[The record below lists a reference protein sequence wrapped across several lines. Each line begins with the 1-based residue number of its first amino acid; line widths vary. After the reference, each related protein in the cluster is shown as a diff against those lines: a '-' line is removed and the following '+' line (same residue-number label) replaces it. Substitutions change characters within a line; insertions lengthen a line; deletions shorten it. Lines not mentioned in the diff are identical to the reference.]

1 MQHARD
7 RTAARGQT
15 IQVHPRRQIREAH
28 AERMSARLT
37 HAAVASG
44 FLGRDGARLS
54 ARSFFFL
61 LLASSRA
68 WATSGA
74 AFIKRIRRAMV
85 RQYGAVAGNWAT
97 NVMLARD
104 KDAIRQTTL
113 EEDLE
118 ELFNFLKTRRGARR
132 ASEAYA

>member
-1 MQHARD
+1 VVKPISPASSSQLRLS
-7 RTAARGQT
+7 Q
-15 IQVHPRRQIREAH
+15 ILKQPYIREK
-28 AERMSARLT
+28 
-37 HAAVASG
+37 SG
-44 FLGRDGARLS
+44 QV
-54 ARSFFFL
+54 
-61 LLASSRA
+61 
-68 WATSGA
+68 
-74 AFIKRIRRAMV
+74 IRRAMV